1 MSLIDFWDF
10 QPLELKESNKPHVL
24 GVAQGNFFFT
34 DRPSRNK
41 RKYSNEA
48 WESALADENVKRTMK
63 NGNLLGTVGHADVDY
78 DTLIREGKVSHRT
91 TKLVLNKNGTGYGE
105 AEIVDTPV
113 GRVLYN
119 LMKSGSKI
127 AVSSKAVGE
136 SKGKDDD
143 GNDLVDPKTFKLSR
157 FDFVVD
163 PGFLDATPSLKEQ
176 LNEAYSATSTLY
188 NLNEIKEEKSVL
200 TEKSPKEDNMEL
212 LEKVMEEKVNLEK
225 SLDEATKTLLEN
237 GKKIAVL
244 EEAVKTNDKL
254 KAEVE
259 MLTEKI
265 KETQAFFEKVGN
277 AEEVLKTLEAS
288 KAFIEK
294 VNAIGTVDEITEAL
308 EVAKEHGELLEN
320 IGAIEEI
327 QEALVFAKKMG
338 EAVKALGGIDV
349 IQEALD
355 GTHAYI
361 SAISE
366 TAKEDAIAEIASTFG
381 VEDKDV
387 AEAVEQA
394 NGNVEMVRGL
404 YEKFKDGKVS
414 KTIDETKPET
424 SRASRM
430 MESIGKMAKE

>member
-143 GNDLVDPKTFKLSR
+143 VGTKIIYVEQVKANTHPVQCRCDCKDFSFRFGWADKSSKVLSGPNTYAYTRKTLPPPEGYPYANPGNHS
-157 FDFVVD
+157 
-163 PGFLDATPSLKEQ
+163 GFCKHLF
-176 LNEAYSATSTLY
+176 TL
-188 NLNEIKEEKSVL
+188 I
-200 TEKSPKEDNMEL
+200 EL
-212 LEKVMEEKVNLEK
+212 LQKRK
-225 SLDEATKTLLEN
+225 LL
-237 GKKIAVL
+237 I
-244 EEAVKTNDKL
+244 
-254 KAEVE
+254 
-259 MLTEKI
+259 
-265 KETQAFFEKVGN
+265 
-277 AEEVLKTLEAS
+277 
-288 KAFIEK
+288 
-294 VNAIGTVDEITEAL
+294 
-308 EVAKEHGELLEN
+308 
-320 IGAIEEI
+320 
-327 QEALVFAKKMG
+327 
-338 EAVKALGGIDV
+338 
-349 IQEALD
+349 
-355 GTHAYI
+355 
-361 SAISE
+361 
-366 TAKEDAIAEIASTFG
+366 
-381 VEDKDV
+381 
-387 AEAVEQA
+387 
-394 NGNVEMVRGL
+394 
-404 YEKFKDGKVS
+404 
-414 KTIDETKPET
+414 
-424 SRASRM
+424 
-430 MESIGKMAKE
+430 